1 MSHSPEDHT
10 LRNPPPGVVWEVP
23 VSAEAM
29 AHTAAQEAVHP
40 TPFPQLEESNLPE
53 DPDPIREALWLI
65 VDREYDIPTNQAMK
79 ALDDL
84 QARIKE
90 LEAELAE
97 ANEVIESAGRGMC

>member
-10 LRNPPPGVVWEVP
+10 LRNPPPGFKEGP
-23 VSAEAM
+23 T
-29 AHTAAQEAVHP
+29 AHHW
-40 TPFPQLEESNLPE
+40 ESNFPE

>member
-10 LRNPPPGVVWEVP
+10 LRNPPPGFKEGPDAHHWEGN
-23 VSAEAM
+23 
-29 AHTAAQEAVHP
+29 
-40 TPFPQLEESNLPE
+40 TPP

-79 ALDDL
+79 ALDAL
-84 QARIKE
+84 HARLNTLTARIKE

-97 ANEVIESAGRGMC
+97 ANEVIESAGRGMS

>member
-10 LRNPPPGVVWEVP
+10 LRNPPPGFKEGP
-23 VSAEAM
+23 T
-29 AHTAAQEAVHP
+29 AHHW
-40 TPFPQLEESNLPE
+40 ESNFPE

-79 ALDDL
+79 ALDAL
-84 QARIKE
+84 HARLNTLTARIKE

-97 ANEVIESAGRGMC
+97 ANEVIESAGRGMS